1 MLKKASRIKIRYIDY
16 RNYFFKN
23 ERDIFLYYE
32 MNLSGWH

>member
-1 MLKKASRIKIRYIDY
+1 MLNKMSRVKTRWADY
-16 RNYFFKN
+16 RNYFFNN